1 MFEHKSLHADIVI
14 FTENDFGRADVNIT
28 QVGTFKKAP
37 YKYSL
42 TPLKSV
48 ESVVKKNAG
57 LGKVKV

>member
-1 MFEHKSLHADIVI
+1 MHADIVI